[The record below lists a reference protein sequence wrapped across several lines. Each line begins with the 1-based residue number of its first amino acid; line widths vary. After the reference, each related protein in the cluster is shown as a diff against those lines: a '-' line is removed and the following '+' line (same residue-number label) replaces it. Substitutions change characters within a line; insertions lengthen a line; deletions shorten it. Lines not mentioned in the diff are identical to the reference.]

1 MTLLAV
7 SAITGFLFFVPPD
20 SAASGNI
27 KQMLETFLS
36 QKDLKQAPELGW
48 LDDRLD
54 ALRLEPAA
62 DVRGILP
69 IVLSLLRSENPS
81 HEEIG
86 SAVIIV
92 VALRQ
97 DSAQL
102 LGPDIPELVTLL
114 DTHDRTHDGRALGF
128 LALLNPK
135 PPATLV
141 PLLLPRLLDYKLPEA
156 KLLAITSVLLRAA
169 PNDPAVID
177 AVLNLLQEH
186 PDVVMKC
193 EVIRMIGAAQSVNE
207 RTIALLKSALVDT
220 DVNVRLM
227 AVQAVERQPPEVIA
241 RFAPQLRKIAAD
253 TAEQSFSRESAT
265 RALRRLGSQ

>member
-1 MTLLAV
+1 MTLLTV

-36 QKDLKQAPELGW
+36 QKDLKTRPDVGAIA
-48 LDDRLD
+48 DRLD
-54 ALRLEPAA
+54 VLRSEPVAEVREVVPVALA
-62 DVRGILP
+62 
-69 IVLSLLRSENPS
+69 LLRSENPNQQ
-81 HEEIG
+81 ELG
-86 SAVIIV
+86 T
-92 VALRQ
+92 VALVAIALHPH
-97 DSAQL
+97 SAEL
-102 LGPDIPELVTLL
+102 LGPDIPELVALL
-114 DTHDRTHDGRALGF
+114 DTHDATHEGRALGF

-135 PPATLV
+135 PPETLV
-141 PLLLPRLLDYKLPEA
+141 PLLLPRLLDNKLPEA

-177 AVLNLLQEH
+177 AVLNLLQAH

-193 EVIRMIGAAQSVNE
+193 EVIRMVGAAQSINE

-227 AVQAVERQPPEVIA
+227 AVQAVERQQPEVIA

-265 RALRRLGSQ
+265 RALRRLGFQ